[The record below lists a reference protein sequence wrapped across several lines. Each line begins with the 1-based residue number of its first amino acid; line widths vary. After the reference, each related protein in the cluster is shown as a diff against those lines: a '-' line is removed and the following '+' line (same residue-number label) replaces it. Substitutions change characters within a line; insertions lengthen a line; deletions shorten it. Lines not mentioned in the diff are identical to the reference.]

1 MPVVDIAEMV
11 ERTQDELAPAYLIMA
26 AAAVSL
32 LATLCFKET
41 YRTPLG
47 VSAARADKPVLKP

>member
-47 VSAARADKPVLKP
+47 VSAWIASVRSC